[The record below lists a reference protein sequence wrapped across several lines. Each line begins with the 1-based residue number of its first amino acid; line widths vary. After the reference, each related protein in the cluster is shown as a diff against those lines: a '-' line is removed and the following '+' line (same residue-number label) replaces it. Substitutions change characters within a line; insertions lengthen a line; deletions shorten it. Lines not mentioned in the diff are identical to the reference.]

1 MLRLL
6 GAAIEGVGD
15 ASPHPD
21 PAQVFEDVVDGA
33 PDMQHH
39 RQSELARQFK
49 LSGKVDALALAIG
62 PVDEM
67 IETDLAHRDDS
78 AKFEAMSQQ
87 LQIPR
92 LGAINVERMDPIRGS
107 AAGEALRDRRS
118 TVEACRLHRRHE
130 NSLDSRRTG
139 ALHDGIAVSVE
150 FRCIQMTVG
159 VDEHRSSPDRCDARA
174 LVFHRPF
181 HSGLRF
187 ATKESMPSAAS
198 SVIMLQAMTSPA
210 IWYAA
215 SSPISS
221 CL

>member
-62 PVDEM
+62 AIDEI

-92 LGAINVERMDPIRGS
+92 LGTINVKRMDTVRGS
-107 AAGEALRDRRS
+107 AAGIALYDRRS
-118 TVEACRLHRRHE
+118 AVEAGCFHRRHE
-130 NSLDSRRTG
+130 DPPDSRRAG
-139 ALHDGIAVSVE
+139 ALHDGVAVRVE
-150 FRCIQMTVG
+150 FHCIQMTVG
-159 VDEHRSSPDRCDARA
+159 VD
-174 LVFHRPF
+174 
-181 HSGLRF
+181 
-187 ATKESMPSAAS
+187 
-198 SVIMLQAMTSPA
+198 
-210 IWYAA
+210 
-215 SSPISS
+215 
-221 CL
+221 